1 MRAKKNICAS
11 AHARLFRTINCHVQY
26 FSRSHHIEES
36 IDILKYV
43 VEDLFL
49 RLRRRTV
56 LRVEARVYN
65 SVHVE
70 IEVVELCSVRVGQ
83 GCINGNHFVAQTNV
97 PRGQVLD
104 NCTNTA
110 WVPLRQPA
118 VERWNTHAVRLYT
131 HTHTH
136 SLSLSLSFTH
146 TERLSLLSS
155 LFVCTLS
162 SPSPSSFS
170 PFCLRSMSVQTPPP
184 TSFPPPSLSLSL
196 SLCAQDRRRR
206 ISPFSV
212 VLVFE

>member
-131 HTHTH
+131 HTH
-136 SLSLSLSFTH
+136 
-146 TERLSLLSS
+146 
-155 LFVCTLS
+155 
-162 SPSPSSFS
+162 
-170 PFCLRSMSVQTPPP
+170 
-184 TSFPPPSLSLSL
+184 SLSLSL
-196 SLCAQDRRRR
+196 SLSHTQRDSAFCLRCLFV
-206 ISPFSV
+206 PFLPLPPPPFLLFV
-212 VLVFE
+212 

>member
-131 HTHTH
+131 HTH

-196 SLCAQDRRRR
+196 SLCSRQKKKNL
-206 ISPFSV
+206 SFSV